1 MVRSLFFFLCVLL
14 AFPAAADP
22 AYLQQL
28 VTRSRELKLAE
39 RPEWR
44 KLLHYLP
51 RAAWFG
57 SRSLIDSPNFFLAPN
72 GKTDLQ
78 AELEATLASFWSPL
92 EETNDQQNPQCRFIA
107 RRAWLDQELGF
118 DRRRLPLRE
127 CPRYSA
133 WVGAMNP
140 KALTLVFPSAFLNSP
155 ASMYGHTLLR
165 IDARDQD
172 ERTRLLA
179 YTINFA
185 AVTEETN
192 GLLFAVN
199 GLFGGYPGSFSILPY
214 YMKVREYSHLE
225 NRDIWEYELD
235 FNREEIERVLQHA
248 WELGPTWFQYFF
260 FDENCSYHL
269 LALLQVARPELD
281 LVAPFSWW
289 ALPIDTVREAAQR
302 AGLLTRAT
310 YRPSQAT
317 IAAQRLDSLTGEE
330 RALVRRLSRGESR
343 PDDPGLKAL
352 PAPRAAAAVEAAY
365 DYVNYRRVI
374 GQRDVADPA
383 ALARELLLARSA
395 IDAPA
400 QAPDIPAPAT
410 RPDQGHRTSRAAFS
424 AGRRAE
430 RDFVEVRTRASF
442 HDMMDPEAGY
452 TRGAQMEFFSLALR
466 SLDPGGARLEEF
478 TPIQV
483 LSLAPRDDFF
493 QSRSWRV
500 STGWRREFLADGSE
514 PLVAVVEGGA
524 GGAWSGARG
533 RLLAYAMADAAAKLH
548 HRLEEGYALGVGG
561 RIGAYADPTPSWRVH
576 AYVRALGSVAG
587 DHDTPRWVGLENR
600 LTLGRD
606 LALRFDLARSRE
618 HERLFNA
625 VTLSLLWYL

>member
-1 MVRSLFFFLCVLL
+1 VKYIAALLVLL
-14 AFPAAADP
+14 LPGPAAADP
-22 AYLQQL
+22 AYLQELIQ
-28 VTRSRELKLAE
+28 RSRELKLAE

-44 KLLHYLP
+44 KLMHYLP

-57 SRSLIDSPNFFLAPN
+57 SRSLIDSPNFFLAPD
-72 GKTDLQ
+72 GKTNLQ
-78 AELEATLASFWSPL
+78 AELEATLAAFWSPL
-92 EETNDQQNPQCRFIA
+92 EETTEQQNPQCRFIA
-107 RRAWLDQELGF
+107 RRAWLDREIGF

-127 CPRYSA
+127 CPRFNA
-133 WVGAMNP
+133 WVAAMDP
-140 KALTLVFPSAFLNSP
+140 KTLTLVFPSAYLNSP

-165 IDARDQD
+165 VDARDQD
-172 ERTRLLA
+172 DRTRLLA

-199 GLFGGYPGSFSILPY
+199 GLLGGYPGNYSILPY
-214 YMKVREYSHLE
+214 YIKVREYTHLE
-225 NRDIWEYELD
+225 NRDIWEYELA
-235 FNREEIERVLQHA
+235 FTPEEIERVLQHA
-248 WELGPTWFQYFF
+248 WELGPAWFQYFF

-289 ALPIDTVREAAQR
+289 ALPIDTVRETVQR
-302 AGLLTRAT
+302 AGLLARAT

-317 IAAQRLDSLTGEE
+317 IVAKRLEGLSGDE
-330 RALVRRLSRGESR
+330 RDLVQRLSRGEAR
-343 PDDPGLKAL
+343 PGDARLKAL
-352 PAPRAAAAVEAAY
+352 PAGRAAATLETAY
-365 DYVNYRRVI
+365 DYVNYRRVTN
-374 GQRDVADPA
+374 QSVVADPA

-395 IDAPA
+395 IDAPS
-400 QAPDIPAPAT
+400 QAPAIPAPAT
-410 RPDQGHRTSRAAFS
+410 RPDQGHGTSRAALS
-424 AGRRAE
+424 AGRRAG
-430 RDFVEVRTRASF
+430 RDFLEVRTRASF
-442 HDMMDPEAGY
+442 HDMMDPEPGY

-466 SLDPGGARLEEF
+466 SLDPGGARIEEF

-483 LSLAPRDDFF
+483 LSLAPRDEFF

-524 GGAWSGARG
+524 GGAWSAARG
-533 RLLAYAMADAAAKLH
+533 KILAYAMADGTAKQH
-548 HRLEEGYALGVGG
+548 HRLEEGYALALGG
-561 RIGAYADPTPSWRVH
+561 RFGAYIDPTPSWRVH

-587 DHDTPRWVGLENR
+587 DPDTPRWVGLENR
-600 LTLGRD
+600 LALGRD

-618 HERLFNA
+618 HARLYNA